1 MVERERIASHP
12 FVRGLPDSCKKRISR
27 LGREVSFEVDEVI
40 FRAGK
45 TLQHFY
51 LLISGSVCVEINA
64 PGYRV
69 CIDAVGPGGAFG
81 WGSLLPDHRTTFQ
94 VRCRELHTVAVR
106 LDAEKLLAACQR
118 DPALNA
124 AISFRIGTLIA
135 ERLRAT
141 ESKLTEFCGIGSAAT
156 RRFEEDPGA
165 HGGSLGRIDVASLL
179 LSGKLDSSVLEQ

>member
-12 FVRGLPDSCKKRISR
+12 FVRDLPDSCKKRISR

-45 TLQHFY
+45 TLRHFY
-51 LLISGSVCVEINA
+51 LLISGSVCVEING

-69 CIDAVGPGGAFG
+69 CIDAVAPGGAFG

-94 VRCRELHTVAVR
+94 VRCREPHTVAVR
-106 LDAEKLLAACQR
+106 LDADKLSAACLR
-118 DPALNA
+118 DPSLDA
-124 AISFRIGTLIA
+124 AISFRIGKLIA

-141 ESKLTEFCGIGSAAT
+141 ESKLVEFCGVSSAES
-156 RRFEEDPGA
+156 RRLEESPGVTT
-165 HGGSLGRIDVASLL
+165 SWRWRLNDTTLELNRRNDT
-179 LSGKLDSSVLEQ
+179 SVLEP